1 MMKRLLTIFISGA
14 AGLLLCG
21 SVGAQRMTL
30 AEALDLAGG
39 QSVEALAA
47 RNEFVS
53 AYWAWRSYKASRLP
67 SVVLYGNL
75 MNFDRSLTLLQNFE
89 NGNMVYAN
97 TYNLQNSLGLAVNQ
111 NVTFTGGTLSLYTDL
126 SRIDQYGKHAGL
138 TWYAQPVT
146 LSYNQ
151 PLMAYNRF
159 KWDKMIEPIAYEKAK
174 RHYLE
179 QMEEVGIRTVGA
191 FYDLVLAREKQA
203 IALSNYENS
212 GMLHAVARERL
223 ALGSITRDEYLQLEM
238 RMLADSIQINETA
251 IGVRAAQMALNSI
264 LGLDERTEV
273 TPAPDEV
280 LPDLYLDYDRVLDL
294 ALNRATFQLN
304 NRLEILQAQS
314 EVARAKAN
322 RGISMTLNARFGLS
336 KTGAAIRDVYLQPI
350 DQEVVGLS
358 FSVPI
363 FDWGLGRGRV
373 QKAQAAQ
380 AVVEASA
387 LQSENDF
394 RRDIFSKVAQFN
406 SQRDQCTVS
415 RRAAAI
421 ARERYAL
428 VMERFRA
435 GAIGVTELNNA
446 QTEKDN
452 AASKYI
458 NDLATFW
465 KSYYT
470 LRKAALYD
478 FIGGKELD
486 VDPEKMMSRP

>member
-1 MMKRLLTIFISGA
+1 
-14 AGLLLCG
+14 
-21 SVGAQRMTL
+21 
-30 AEALDLAGG
+30 
-39 QSVEALAA
+39 
-47 RNEFVS
+47 
-53 AYWAWRSYKASRLP
+53 
-67 SVVLYGNL
+67 
-75 MNFDRSLTLLQNFE
+75 
-89 NGNMVYAN
+89 
-97 TYNLQNSLGLAVNQ
+97 
-111 NVTFTGGTLSLYTDL
+111 
-126 SRIDQYGKHAGL
+126 
-138 TWYAQPVT
+138 
-146 LSYNQ
+146 
-151 PLMAYNRF
+151 
-159 KWDKMIEPIAYEKAK
+159 
-174 RHYLE
+174 
-179 QMEEVGIRTVGA
+179 
-191 FYDLVLAREKQA
+191 
-203 IALSNYENS
+203 
-212 GMLHAVARERL
+212 
-223 ALGSITRDEYLQLEM
+223 
-238 RMLADSIQINETA
+238 
-251 IGVRAAQMALNSI
+251 
-264 LGLDERTEV
+264 
-273 TPAPDEV
+273 
-280 LPDLYLDYDRVLDL
+280 
-294 ALNRATFQLN
+294 
-304 NRLEILQAQS
+304 
-314 EVARAKAN
+314 
-322 RGISMTLNARFGLS
+322 MTLNARFGLS
-336 KTGAAIRDVYLQPI
+336 KTGAALRDVYLQPI